1 MLILSIALAFG
12 VIVFLLLLRN
22 LGKTFKQDMSGS
34 LSQKI
39 LAIVKLILFIEV
51 IVYII
56 VFTMVF
62 VKTLML

>member
-39 LAIVKLILFIEV
+39 LAIVKLVLFVEV

>member
-39 LAIVKLILFIEV
+39 LAVVKLVLFIEV

-62 VKTLML
+62 VKTLMR

>member
-39 LAIVKLILFIEV
+39 LAIVKLVLFIEV